1 VPVCQP
7 YCMHHLPG
15 LWFCFSSL
23 INLIRSSPFL
33 LVLNVVDVV
42 KECDKNNFLFLICLL
57 FIWWQGVLIKCLHSI
72 LWALVR
78 MEIINKMW
86 RVGLLSDLTI
96 TLLSS
101 YHLLHEERFRC
112 KQIDLRAVCWVLQI
126 HPLLVWLFNFIP
138 KYMRSYLQNISSGLG
153 QSYELRKRAP
163 WIGFIIRTIHQSRN
177 SQSRFVVISHDLT
190 REYKIFF
197 FKKILYSFFISTE
210 FLYTLFCFIKIIL

>member
-1 VPVCQP
+1 
-7 YCMHHLPG
+7 
-15 LWFCFSSL
+15 
-23 INLIRSSPFL
+23 
-33 LVLNVVDVV
+33 
-42 KECDKNNFLFLICLL
+42 
-57 FIWWQGVLIKCLHSI
+57 LHSI

-78 MEIINKMW
+78 IEIINKMW

-138 KYMRSYLQNISSGLG
+138 KYMRSNLQNISSGLG

-197 FKKILYSFFISTE
+197 LKKS
-210 FLYTLFCFIKIIL
+210 YTLFLYRPSFSILYFAL